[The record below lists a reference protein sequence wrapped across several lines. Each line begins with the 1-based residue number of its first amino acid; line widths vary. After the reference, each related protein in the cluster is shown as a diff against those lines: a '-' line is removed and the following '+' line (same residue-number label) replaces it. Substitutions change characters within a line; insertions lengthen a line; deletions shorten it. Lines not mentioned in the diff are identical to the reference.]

1 MDSPPHLDV
10 NVSSRS
16 RMELCRL
23 RMIAQCPL
31 FGFLAHGGPPPR
43 RRIASSGCPHRSG
56 EFVKVAKSNHCP
68 LHDRI
73 NRSIGRDAIWN
84 SGINTIGFEGL
95 GSSTALTGE
104 LFPPMLARGGGCS
117 RLASPF
123 SRSDPPYLMSISRV
137 SHNWATVEAIGADNF
152 IGRKGIEVGL
162 CTIVLLAAW
171 LALAPKSRALGQ
183 CA

>member
-1 MDSPPHLDV
+1 LSASNDCSM
-10 NVSSRS
+10 SSVWIS
-16 RMELCRL
+16 C
-23 RMIAQCPL
+23 AWW
-31 FGFLAHGGPPPR
+31 PPPR

-95 GSSTALTGE
+95 GSSIRTNRRAFPANASSRWW
-104 LFPPMLARGGGCS
+104 LFSSCQPVQQVGS
-117 RLASPF
+117 
-123 SRSDPPYLMSISRV
+123 SISYV
-137 SHNWATVEAIGADNF
+137 DLEGEPQLATVEAIGADNF

-171 LALAPKSRALGQ
+171 LALATGIARSWSMRPAEQGPRRSDRADGGSRG
-183 CA
+183 